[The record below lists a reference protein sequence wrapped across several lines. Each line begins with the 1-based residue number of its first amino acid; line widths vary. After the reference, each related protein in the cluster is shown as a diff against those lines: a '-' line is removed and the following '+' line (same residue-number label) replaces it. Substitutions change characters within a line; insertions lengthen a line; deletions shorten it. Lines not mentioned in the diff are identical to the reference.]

1 MHDSISFNGKFPKVQ
16 IPEFLDKTI
25 LINARLQ
32 FLEKYFG
39 LSTCVNIIYIAEIKN
54 RLNKAIVH
62 EIISIYFVFKYSRT
76 DLNQLNMQTY
86 SESFPE

>member
-1 MHDSISFNGKFPKVQ
+1 MIASVLMEKFQNVQ

-25 LINARLQ
+25 LIHARLQ

-76 DLNQLNMQTY
+76 DLI
-86 SESFPE
+86 S